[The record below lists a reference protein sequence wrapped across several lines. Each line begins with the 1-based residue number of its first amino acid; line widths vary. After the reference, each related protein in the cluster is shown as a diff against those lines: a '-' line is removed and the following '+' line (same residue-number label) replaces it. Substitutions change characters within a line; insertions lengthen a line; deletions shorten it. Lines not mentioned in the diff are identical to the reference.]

1 MKTPKKSRFTKLA
14 AYLPDPLRGGE
25 NPDLQTLGRAGE
37 SLKKGAIFAA
47 TSLTALASLSL
58 AVLNRAAG
66 ADSQKDALKTGDE
79 LWMENCTICHDV
91 RPRAGSSSEQ
101 LDVIKR
107 HMREEAD
114 LSPDEEEAILRFLE
128 AGPTLSDGKRSSKLG
143 NRPCQGKRTVP
154 VCPLGEAK
162 RDASLTPTWSR
173 HYTDPSLP

>member
-1 MKTPKKSRFTKLA
+1 M
-14 AYLPDPLRGGE
+14 
-25 NPDLQTLGRAGE
+25 
-37 SLKKGAIFAA
+37 
-47 TSLTALASLSL
+47 
-58 AVLNRAAG
+58 
-66 ADSQKDALKTGDE
+66 
-79 LWMENCTICHDV
+79 CHDV

-143 NRPCQGKRTVP
+143 NRPCQGKRTP

-162 RDASLTPTWSR
+162 RDASFTPTWSR